1 MSTDSLSPDSLSP
14 DLLTPAVADVAE
26 GRARIDAIDSH
37 IRTLIA
43 QRVATSRQVQALR
56 KAEGR
61 PGIQHARENEI
72 VGAYV
77 DDFGDA
83 GADIALAVLG
93 LCRGRLG

>member
-1 MSTDSLSPDSLSP
+1 VST
-14 DLLTPAVADVAE
+14 TTEIVDVAE
-26 GRARIDAIDSH
+26 GRARIDAIDGQ
-37 IRTLIA
+37 IRDLIA
-43 QRVATSRQVQALR
+43 QRVATSQQVQALR

-77 DDFGDA
+77 DALGDA

>member
-1 MSTDSLSPDSLSP
+1 MSTDSLSTASL
-14 DLLTPAVADVAE
+14 DEGPAITDVAA
-26 GRARIDAIDSH
+26 GRARIDAIDSQV
-37 IRTLIA
+37 RELIA
-43 QRVATSRQVQALR
+43 LRVSTSKQVQALR
-56 KAEGR
+56 RAEGR

-77 DDFGDA
+77 DALGDA